1 MTRAAGH
8 RPRPERR
15 ELMSERVSVSLE
27 DGIADVRLN
36 RPDKLNAL
44 DLPMF
49 EALSETGKQLAAD
62 RQLRAV
68 VLSGE
73 GR

>member
-1 MTRAAGH
+1 
-8 RPRPERR
+8 
-15 ELMSERVSVSLE
+15 MSDRVSVHVE

-49 EALSETGKQLAAD
+49 QALSETGRSLAED
-62 RQLRAV
+62 SSLRAV

-73 GR
+73 GRGFCAG